1 VPIQHPNGQLHKQNN
16 IQKHINKGN
25 KQGTNETKN
34 TQKQNTKQTK
44 QKQCGIKISIKYLGN
59 IRKLRKK

>member
-1 VPIQHPNGQLHKQNN
+1 MKQT
-16 IQKHINKGN
+16 ID
-25 KQGTNETKN
+25 

-59 IRKLRKK
+59 RRKLKKKSKLT